1 VAMIRRVFRL
11 HLRELRAL
19 TLGGVGEEGVVR
31 RARLQVQQGCSETDR
46 GKGGVRYYERIILK
60 KHPELFYKIRV
71 ISSLSIVKCLSIPI
85 IYDIYA

>member
-1 VAMIRRVFRL
+1 MIRRVFRL

-46 GKGGVRYYERIILK
+46 GREASGIMNG
-60 KHPELFYKIRV
+60 
-71 ISSLSIVKCLSIPI
+71 
-85 IYDIYA
+85 